1 MGCIG
6 QISVGLGKLGE
17 VIAGQCRMEKSIAGK
32 GKSTYNSHLE
42 LSKYTIFLE
51 YLVISCYKK

>member
-32 GKSTYNSHLE
+32 EKSTYNTHL
-42 LSKYTIFLE
+42 
-51 YLVISCYKK
+51 

>member
-6 QISVGLGKLGE
+6 QTSVGLGKLGE

-42 LSKYTIFLE
+42 LSTQLS
-51 YLVISCYKK
+51 VICLFFSKENK

>member
-32 GKSTYNSHLE
+32 GNQATTLIWN
-42 LSKYTIFLE
+42 
-51 YLVISCYKK
+51 

>member
-17 VIAGQCRMEKSIAGK
+17 VIAGQCRMKKSIAVK
-32 GKSTYNSHLE
+32 GKSTYNFYLE
-42 LSKYTIFLE
+42 LSTQLS
-51 YLVISCYKK
+51 VICLFFSKEKK

>member
-17 VIAGQCRMEKSIAGK
+17 VIAGQCRIEKSIAGK
-32 GKSTYNSHLE
+32 EKSTYNTHLE
-42 LSKYTIFLE
+42 LITQLS
-51 YLVISCYKK
+51 VICLFFS